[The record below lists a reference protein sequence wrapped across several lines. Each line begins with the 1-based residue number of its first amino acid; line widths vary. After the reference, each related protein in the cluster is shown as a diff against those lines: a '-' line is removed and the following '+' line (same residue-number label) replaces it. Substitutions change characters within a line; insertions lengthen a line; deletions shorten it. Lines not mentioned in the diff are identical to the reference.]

1 MAAAARAIAK
11 FAGIFGV
18 GAGSG
23 YFYALY
29 DAEELLIKP
38 PTFAN
43 LEFKPAPLKNS
54 HNSIDWG
61 PVVQWDYNWDK
72 RDFMV
77 IFFLSSK
84 IYECLTLCFD
94 KVLYKNDFLPIIVS
108 HLNETLRNIIHL
120 STAIL
125 QSTGPFVL
133 FKKK

>member
-23 YFYALY
+23 YIYALY

-77 IFFLSSK
+77 IL
-84 IYECLTLCFD
+84 
-94 KVLYKNDFLPIIVS
+94 FLPSKMIFDIYPHMDS
-108 HLNETLRNIIHL
+108 SLNTFLPYFPKP
-120 STAIL
+120 S
-125 QSTGPFVL
+125 S
-133 FKKK
+133 

>member
-1 MAAAARAIAK
+1 MKAKPETRMAAAARAIAK

-23 YFYALY
+23 YMYALF
-29 DAEELLIKP
+29 DAEELMIKP

-84 IYECLTLCFD
+84 IYQCLRLCFD
-94 KVLYKNDFLPIIVS
+94 KVLYKNDFLPIIV
-108 HLNETLRNIIHL
+108 E
-120 STAIL
+120 
-125 QSTGPFVL
+125 L
-133 FKKK
+133 FSYFKNQTYRSR

>member
-1 MAAAARAIAK
+1 MAAAARAITK

-23 YFYALY
+23 YMYALF
-29 DAEELLIKP
+29 DAEELMIKP

-84 IYECLTLCFD
+84 IYQCLRLCFD
-94 KVLYKNDFLPIIVS
+94 KVLYKNDFLPIIV
-108 HLNETLRNIIHL
+108 E
-120 STAIL
+120 
-125 QSTGPFVL
+125 L
-133 FKKK
+133 FSCFKNQTYRSR

>member
-18 GAGSG
+18 GAGTG
-23 YFYALY
+23 YIYALY

-43 LEFKPAPLKNS
+43 LDFKPAPLKNS

-77 IFFLSSK
+77 IFFHSSKMFEFLTFIPDLSS
-84 IYECLTLCFD
+84 IGF
-94 KVLYKNDFLPIIVS
+94 
-108 HLNETLRNIIHL
+108 L
-120 STAIL
+120 ST
-125 QSTGPFVL
+125 FL
-133 FKKK
+133 FTIFSKT

>member
-23 YFYALY
+23 YIYALY

-77 IFFLSSK
+77 IFFFFHQK
-84 IYECLTLCFD
+84 CLTLCFD
-94 KVLYKNDFLPIIVS
+94 KVLYKIIVELFS
-108 HLNETLRNIIHL
+108 YLNQTYR
-120 STAIL
+120 SR
-125 QSTGPFVL
+125 
-133 FKKK
+133 

>member
-1 MAAAARAIAK
+1 MKAKPETRMAAAARAITK

-23 YFYALY
+23 YMYALF
-29 DAEELLIKP
+29 DAEELMIKP

-77 IFFLSSK
+77 IFFLPSK
-84 IYECLTLCFD
+84 IWTFGI
-94 KVLYKNDFLPIIVS
+94 VFFL
-108 HLNETLRNIIHL
+108 
-120 STAIL
+120 
-125 QSTGPFVL
+125 
-133 FKKK
+133 